1 MSLTASDLARSA
13 AVKLAL
19 GLRRE
24 MLPLGPRYG
33 IDRDLRGAE
42 NPSLFFYISFLWGEG
57 AYSRD
62 VCIWQRWYIACAR
75 KRRQG
80 PAGKE
85 NARARGESC
94 EKA

>member
-1 MSLTASDLARSA
+1 
-13 AVKLAL
+13 
-19 GLRRE
+19 
-24 MLPLGPRYG
+24 MLPLGPGHG

-62 VCIWQRWYIACAR
+62 VYIWQRGYIACAR

-80 PAGKE
+80 PAEKE

>member
-24 MLPLGPRYG
+24 MLPLGPGHG

-57 AYSRD
+57 AYIRD
-62 VCIWQRWYIACAR
+62 VCIWQRGYIACAR

>member
-1 MSLTASDLARSA
+1 ML
-13 AVKLAL
+13 K

-24 MLPLGPRYG
+24 MLPFGPG
-33 IDRDLRGAE
+33 QWIDRDLRGAG

-57 AYSRD
+57 AYSRG
-62 VCIWQRWYIACAR
+62 VCIWQREYIACAR

-80 PAGKE
+80 PAEKE